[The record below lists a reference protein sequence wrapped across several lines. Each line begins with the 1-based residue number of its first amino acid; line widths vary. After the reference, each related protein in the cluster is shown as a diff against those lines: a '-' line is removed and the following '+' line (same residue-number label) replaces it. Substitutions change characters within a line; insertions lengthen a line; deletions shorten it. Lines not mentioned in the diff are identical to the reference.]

1 MDILQQGFNNDDSD
15 SDERDKKTSE
25 GEGDLQKEVA
35 EMLSLNALLHGGE
48 VEDQKSSSLEGM
60 TIKGWCRAEK

>member
-15 SDERDKKTSE
+15 SDERDKNTSE

-48 VEDQKSSSLEGM
+48 VEDQKSSPLEGM
-60 TIKGWCRAEK
+60 TIKG